1 MATAISPSKQ
11 ARFDDAVTKAEAE
24 IDKIKAALATRVDAF
39 RQDVPPA
46 SAETEQ
52 DATLTRARDLA
63 DKNTTAA
70 AVKTKAR
77 AFLVR
82 AERPP
87 SDGVA
92 RLVHDALA
100 VRRDPDDGKAR
111 FCVWFRDL
119 NGEMV
124 VESFTMPTVGDCLAR
139 ASADHWAFRRDLSK
153 AFLQLTM
160 DPDDV
165 GDMGFVDP
173 FTGEVLCFR
182 APMFGLAAAPRYQ
195 LTRSFALH

>member
-77 AFLVR
+77 AFLGDVQRFDR
-82 AERPP
+82 A
-87 SDGVA
+87 
-92 RLVHDALA
+92 
-100 VRRDPDDGKAR
+100 
-111 FCVWFRDL
+111 
-119 NGEMV
+119 
-124 VESFTMPTVGDCLAR
+124 
-139 ASADHWAFRRDLSK
+139 
-153 AFLQLTM
+153 
-160 DPDDV
+160 
-165 GDMGFVDP
+165 
-173 FTGEVLCFR
+173 
-182 APMFGLAAAPRYQ
+182 LAAAEGKLEGVRARPPTPAKRPPQATTPQPTLPREIDFYGVRVMVDTPAQ
-195 LTRSFALH
+195 SLSGHTSDRTMPP

>member
-77 AFLVR
+77 AFLGDVQRLDR
-82 AERPP
+82 A
-87 SDGVA
+87 
-92 RLVHDALA
+92 
-100 VRRDPDDGKAR
+100 
-111 FCVWFRDL
+111 
-119 NGEMV
+119 
-124 VESFTMPTVGDCLAR
+124 
-139 ASADHWAFRRDLSK
+139 
-153 AFLQLTM
+153 
-160 DPDDV
+160 
-165 GDMGFVDP
+165 
-173 FTGEVLCFR
+173 
-182 APMFGLAAAPRYQ
+182 LAAAEGKLEGVRARPPTPAKLPPQATESPQPTLPREIDFYGVRVMVDTPAQ
-195 LTRSFALH
+195 SSPDTPALLQRIRASGKSKVLSMMSDDALLAPSPQNGVGREWCWPPLTLREGALRAP